1 MLLKVGE
8 KREKEFHLQLISYKI
23 NYNIV
28 KNNFL
33 QYYLKML
40 LFSRKQN
47 LFSNGLQ
54 HVQEAAYCASALS
67 TDTVFCFGIL
77 LFLTALHH
85 ATRNHGKK

>member
-1 MLLKVGE
+1 
-8 KREKEFHLQLISYKI
+8 
-23 NYNIV
+23 
-28 KNNFL
+28 
-33 QYYLKML
+33 ML